1 MSLWEYGYKKCPS
14 SQSNRDER
22 QNFRGTTQLRG
33 HVRALVFPLTEVDPS
48 AHFLAAA
55 PERTPHHG
63 TGRLSAG
70 DRPSLG
76 AVFPLWNLSLMA
88 FISDY
93 LLFIT
98 HPLQRCKGEFWQKS
112 HKKRKI
118 FHFVFDFM
126 RETRKR
132 KRRGR
137 ITCFTGIGKADPCEK
152 EIICSARRRF
162 RRQSR
167 ERCPGLLHALP
178 DEVREALGRRRLGHA
193 T

>member
-1 MSLWEYGYKKCPS
+1 MSLWEYGYKKRPS

-55 PERTPHHG
+55 PERTPHHS

-76 AVFPLWNLSLMA
+76 AVFPLWNFSLIA
-88 FISDY
+88 FTSDY

-98 HPLQRCKGEFWQKS
+98 HHFPICKGVFRQKS
-112 HKKRKI
+112 HKKREI
-118 FHFVFDFM
+118 FYFVFDFM
-126 RETRKR
+126 EKR
-132 KRRGR
+132 TSTNGAVPHITLRR
-137 ITCFTGIGKADPCEK
+137 D
-152 EIICSARRRF
+152 
-162 RRQSR
+162 RQSR
-167 ERCPGLLHALP
+167 PLRIRNRILCPKAFPAAKPRALS
-178 DEVREALGRRRLGHA
+178 RLTSRFPG
-193 T
+193 